1 MSVSR
6 LLRLGGNDGARPER
20 DAVDVAGALRERIY
34 ASLTGVATLMLL
46 ILHADGESA
55 WSAAISLTVAMVTL
69 WLASLVSE
77 VIAHAATRA
86 DDDPARDRTTGSR
99 IRYTAGQSLEL
110 LVVPVVVLLL
120 SLTGIWSLR
129 TALIVAIVVMMAT
142 LAGASVYAVRRS
154 TFSPLARVTIVLVE
168 LALGGLVIV
177 AKVLAH

>member
-1 MSVSR
+1 
-6 LLRLGGNDGARPER
+6 
-20 DAVDVAGALRERIY
+20 
-34 ASLTGVATLMLL
+34 
-46 ILHADGESA
+46 
-55 WSAAISLTVAMVTL
+55 MVTL

-154 TFSPLARVTIVLVE
+154 TFSPLARVTILLVE
-168 LALGGLVIV
+168 LALGGLLIV
-177 AKVLAH
+177 ATVLAH